1 MSCQGMPN
9 ETGGIHAYAEDI
21 YVHWKVTREIRD
33 GTMVCPQGSL
43 PTTEAIQGN
52 GCLGL
57 KLMMC
62 LGSRNCELYSDQLKG

>member
-43 PTTEAIQGN
+43 PTTGQWL
-52 GCLGL
+52 LGFETNDVS
-57 KLMMC
+57 
-62 LGSRNCELYSDQLKG
+62 GQQEL